1 MSFFR
6 KAILINSAALVS
18 FVIRLAQTIVLSRVL
33 GPALVGQYAV
43 ITAALLLATQ
53 ISALGFPI
61 AYLYYSQHDPE
72 RAKTYQTNCIWAG
85 LGLGLIGGTVIGLLV
100 AWRNSYFGRVPWYA
114 CVALGAYVLFM
125 IQTGVARNTLL
136 RQVKARQLSAMTI
149 SSTVGSFALVALFA
163 LVGWLTVGTALI
175 CFATLQMIRMAVGWG
190 CIRSEVDFAIKPSR
204 AIISKLGRMGIRQGW
219 VDIMVL
225 LNATLNVMII
235 KFLVSDFE
243 SIGYFSRGL
252 QVAMLVVT
260 ASQAVLPLL
269 FSRWAALAQDQLAR
283 HFEKVMRFVTTFSV
297 IVVLFILIS
306 AEWVVLL
313 LFGPEYL
320 PAVKPMRILL
330 PGTMLYLLSKIVIQ
344 FLGSR
349 GLPEISAGLLVLGS
363 LVNALLSF
371 MLIPIYGIR
380 GAAIAS
386 TSGNLV
392 LLLCL
397 MAVMVWKYKINVMR
411 CLCLTL
417 GDCKHLMRSLA

>member
-6 KAILINSAALVS
+6 KAILVNSAALVS

-33 GPALVGQYAV
+33 GPALIGQYAL
-43 ITAALLLATQ
+43 ICAALLLATQ

-61 AYLYYSQHDPE
+61 AFLYYSQREPE
-72 RAKTYQTNCIWAG
+72 QARTYQTNCIWVG
-85 LGLGLIGGTVIGLLV
+85 LGLGLIGGTVIGLMV
-100 AWRNSYFGRVPWYA
+100 AWCDGYFGQVPWYG
-114 CVALGAYVLFM
+114 CVAVGCYVVCM
-125 IQTGVARNTLL
+125 IQSGVARNTLL
-136 RQVKARQLSAMTI
+136 RQVEARRLSVMTI
-149 SSTVGSFALVALFA
+149 SSTVGSFALGALFA
-163 LVGWLTVGTALI
+163 LVGWLTVGTALV
-175 CFATLQMIRMAVGWG
+175 CFAVLQMIRMGVGWAW
-190 CIRSEVDFAIKPSR
+190 IRSDVDFAIRPSK
-204 AIISKLGRMGIRQGW
+204 AVIYKLGRMGIRQGW

-297 IVVLFILIS
+297 AVVLFILGS

-313 LFGPEYL
+313 LFGREYL
-320 PAVKPMRILL
+320 PAVEPMRILL

-349 GLPEISAGLLVLGS
+349 GLPEVSAGLLLLSS

-371 MLIPIYGIR
+371 MLIPIYGVN

-386 TSGNLV
+386 STGNLV
-392 LLLCL
+392 LLFCL
-397 MAVMVWKYKINVMR
+397 MAVMIGKYKINFMR

-417 GDCKHLMRSLA
+417 GDCKHLIRSLA

>member
-1 MSFFR
+1 V
-6 KAILINSAALVS
+6 AI
-18 FVIRLAQTIVLSRVL
+18 
-33 GPALVGQYAV
+33 
-43 ITAALLLATQ
+43 
-53 ISALGFPI
+53 
-61 AYLYYSQHDPE
+61 
-72 RAKTYQTNCIWAG
+72 
-85 LGLGLIGGTVIGLLV
+85 
-100 AWRNSYFGRVPWYA
+100 
-114 CVALGAYVLFM
+114 GAYVVFM

-149 SSTVGSFALVALFA
+149 CSTVGSFVLVALFA
-163 LVGWLTVGTALI
+163 LVGWLSVGTALI
-175 CFATLQMIRMAVGWG
+175 CFAVLQMIRMAVGWA
-190 CIRSEVDFAIKPSR
+190 CIRTEVDFTIRPSG

-269 FSRWAALAQDQLAR
+269 FSRWAALAQDQLAP
-283 HFEKVMRFVTTFSV
+283 HFEKVMRFFTTFSV
-297 IVVLFILIS
+297 IVVLFILLS
-306 AEWVVLL
+306 AKWVVIL

-320 PAVKPMRILL
+320 PAVAPMRILL

-349 GLPEISAGLLVLGS
+349 GLPEVSAGLLLLGS

-371 MLIPIYGIR
+371 SLIPSFGIN

-386 TSGNLV
+386 SSGNLV

-397 MAVMVWKYKINVMR
+397 MAVMVWKYRINVMR

-417 GDCKHLMRSLA
+417 GDCRHLIGSLV